1 MDALL
6 IISVILFWLFVG
18 IGLHHLYVFQQQKK
32 ELMVHVQETV
42 HIENEHR
49 YRKKEPLI
57 EKAIKRLTKFA
68 DDFSIMGQRINFF
81 SEPHDVEDWL
91 RRSGYPFDLTVE
103 RFQGIKIFFT
113 LAGLTLAAIAFV
125 IGIPMA
131 HFGLIFMPLIGYFLP
146 ILYVK
151 SKGKERQEKLRY
163 DLPDFL
169 DTVSVSLQ
177 AGVHLEQALNQIVR
191 FFDGPLKEEFSRFLQ
206 EVELGVPREEAYREL
221 LRRNDNPEFQSLIK
235 SLIQGNR
242 LGVPI
247 AQTFKMQAEDMRIM
261 RKEQAKEKAAKASPK
276 ITLITTFVITPAAIM
291 MIAGLMILNMFLG
304 DNSIL
309 KMFE

>member
-6 IISVILFWLFVG
+6 IMSVILFWLFAG
-18 IGLHHLYVFQQQKK
+18 IGLRHLYVFQQEKK
-32 ELMVHVQETV
+32 ELMGYVQEAV
-42 HIENEHR
+42 QAEHGHR
-49 YRKKEPLI
+49 YRKKEALA
-57 EKAIKRLTKFA
+57 EKAVKRLSKFA
-68 DDFSIMGQRINFF
+68 DDFSSMGQRINFF

-103 RFQGIKIFFT
+103 RFQGIKIFFA
-113 LAGLTLAAIAFV
+113 LAGLTLAAMMFV
-125 IGIPMA
+125 IGIPLA
-131 HFGLIFMPLIGYFLP
+131 HFALLFMPLFGYFLP

-151 SKGKERQEKLRY
+151 SKGKERQEKLRF

-177 AGVHLEQALNQIVR
+177 AGVHLEQALKQIVR
-191 FFDGPLKEEFSRFLQ
+191 FFDGPLREEFSRFLQ
-206 EVELGVPREEAYREL
+206 EIELGVPREEAYREL

-235 SLIQGNR
+235 SLIQGSR

-247 AQTFKMQAEDMRIM
+247 AQTFKIQAEDMRMM

-276 ITLITTFVITPAAIM
+276 ITLITTFIITPAAIM

-304 DNSIL
+304 DNSVL
-309 KMFE
+309 NMFE

>member
-18 IGLHHLYVFQQQKK
+18 IGLRHLYVFQQQKK
-32 ELMVHVQETV
+32 ELMVHVKETV
-42 HIENEHR
+42 HMENEHR
-49 YRKKEPLI
+49 YRKKEPLV
-57 EKAIKRLTKFA
+57 EKIIKRMTKVA
-68 DDFSIMGQRINFF
+68 DDFSTMGQRINFF

-91 RRSGYPFDLTVE
+91 RKSGYPFDLTVE
-103 RFQGIKIFFT
+103 RFQGIKIFFA
-113 LAGLTLAAIAFV
+113 LAGLTLAAMAFV
-125 IGIPMA
+125 IGIPLA

-151 SKGKERQEKLRY
+151 NRGKERQEKLRY

-177 AGVHLEQALNQIVR
+177 AGVHLEQALKQIIR

-304 DNSIL
+304 DNSVL

>member
-6 IISVILFWLFVG
+6 IISVILFWLFAG
-18 IGLHHLYVFQQQKK
+18 IGLRHLYVFQQEKK
-32 ELMVHVQETV
+32 ELIVHVQETV
-42 HIENEHR
+42 HMENEHR
-49 YRKKEPLI
+49 YRKKEALA
-57 EKAIKRLTKFA
+57 ERAVKRLTKFA
-68 DDFSIMGQRINFF
+68 DDFSSMGQRINFF

-91 RRSGYPFDLTVE
+91 KRSGYPFDLTVE
-103 RFQGIKIFFT
+103 RFQGIKIFFAI
-113 LAGLTLAAIAFV
+113 AGLTLAAMAFV
-125 IGIPMA
+125 IGIPLA
-131 HFGLIFMPLIGYFLP
+131 HFGLLFLPLIGYFLP

-151 SKGKERQEKLRY
+151 NKGKERQEKLRY

-177 AGVHLEQALNQIVR
+177 AGVHLEQALKQIVR

-247 AQTFKMQAEDMRIM
+247 AQTFKIQAEDMRVM

-304 DNSIL
+304 DNSVL
-309 KMFE
+309 KIFE

>member
-18 IGLHHLYVFQQQKK
+18 IGLRHLYVFQQQKK

-42 HIENEHR
+42 HMGNEHR
-49 YRKKEPLI
+49 NQKKEALI
-57 EKAIKRLTKFA
+57 EKTIRRLTKFA
-68 DDFSIMGQRINFF
+68 DDFSSMGQRINFF

-91 RRSGYPFDLTVE
+91 KRSGYPFDLTVE
-103 RFQGIKIFFT
+103 RFQGIKIFFA
-113 LAGLTLAAIAFV
+113 LAGLTLAAMAFV
-125 IGIPMA
+125 IGIPLA
-131 HFGLIFMPLIGYFLP
+131 HFGLLFMPLIGYFLP

-177 AGVHLEQALNQIVR
+177 AGVHLEQALKQIVR

-304 DNSIL
+304 DNSVF

>member
-18 IGLHHLYVFQQQKK
+18 IGLRHLYVFQQQKK

-42 HIENEHR
+42 HMENEHR
-49 YRKKEPLI
+49 YRKKEPLV

-68 DDFSIMGQRINFF
+68 DDFSTMGQRINFF

-103 RFQGIKIFFT
+103 RFQGIKIFFA
-113 LAGLTLAAIAFV
+113 LAGLTLAAMAFV
-125 IGIPMA
+125 IGVPLA

-177 AGVHLEQALNQIVR
+177 AGVHLEQALKQIVR

-247 AQTFKMQAEDMRIM
+247 AQTFKIQAEDMRIM